1 MDRTELI
8 AHIEEQIAHIGANV
22 PAAQGGSAAVRSL
35 GAIVS
40 ALKKPGVEGAV
51 GAAER
56 LVRDVEEMGGIARG
70 MNAGSRDER
79 EVIVYGSEAAR
90 DNHQYALRLLKLVRE
105 VADSPSTVNGTVDGA
120 LESQGAPGMV
130 TAEQWQRAFDAEGS
144 A

>member
-1 MDRTELI
+1 MDRAELI
-8 AHIEEQIAHIGANV
+8 AHIEGQIAHIGANV

-70 MNAGSRDER
+70 HERGAAERAGGYRLRQRGGQGQSPVRAP
-79 EVIVYGSEAAR
+79 AA
-90 DNHQYALRLLKLVRE
+90 
-105 VADSPSTVNGTVDGA
+105 
-120 LESQGAPGMV
+120 
-130 TAEQWQRAFDAEGS
+130 
-144 A
+144 